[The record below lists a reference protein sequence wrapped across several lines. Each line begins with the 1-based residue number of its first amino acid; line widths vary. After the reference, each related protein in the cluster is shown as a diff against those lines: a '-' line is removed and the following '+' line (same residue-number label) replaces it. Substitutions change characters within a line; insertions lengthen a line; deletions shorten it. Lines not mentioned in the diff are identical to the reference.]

1 MRNLN
6 DLNAEQEDRQTHAP
20 DENGGDSD
28 GLIMEE
34 EPKKKRGAPKA
45 VIAVVVVALVAVG
58 GWFGYSYLTGN
69 VDRVALGADEGAYFD
84 DDGKIFA
91 GVSVMEIDLSGMTAQ
106 EATDAVG
113 AAAQQKLDALAVSY
127 TVEGQEYALNSE
139 DMGAV
144 MDTEPAIAQA
154 VAYGREGNFFQR
166 LDAVEL
172 AAQSGYDIPVDVV
185 FSEQSVHDTIMANP
199 DLEALAPVDAQVVMN
214 KVSDEDKK
222 ITDMEIDFI
231 DGTAGKQVNEE
242 KLIEDIYATMMD
254 GSFATVEAEMET
266 VEPETTKEDLAQLYT
281 EIGVFSTSYSSSA
294 DGRRYNIWKMGDII
308 NGVKIE
314 PGAEWSIN
322 EEAGPR
328 TYSLGW
334 KGAPGINNGEYKEEA
349 GGGICQVSSTLY
361 NAILRAEVEIV
372 DRSHH
377 SWPLDYVDGGLD
389 ATISTGAP
397 DFVIRNNYDVP
408 IYIIARCDGEG
419 DRTIEV
425 AIYGPPHADGLTR
438 DFSSELISTFG
449 GGGPITVAD
458 PSLPAGA
465 TATIIKEHMGKKFNV
480 YKHLID
486 ENGKE
491 VSKELAY
498 VDTYSYKPAKVR
510 VGTGAAAAPVWE
522 DPGVAAPPVDPAP
535 APVDPAPAPVD
546 PAPAPVDP
554 APAPVDPAPAA

>member
-554 APAPVDPAPAA
+554 APAA